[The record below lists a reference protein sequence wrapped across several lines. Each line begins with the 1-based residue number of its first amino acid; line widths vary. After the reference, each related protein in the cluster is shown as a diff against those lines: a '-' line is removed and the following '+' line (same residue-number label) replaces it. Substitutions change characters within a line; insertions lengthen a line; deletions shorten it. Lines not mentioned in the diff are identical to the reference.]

1 MVKDGKCRNP
11 LNHVQVGVPEREIAC
26 HFTDLCGGPNRRVGN
41 ERSVLISFDL
51 GGFRGVVRRRIRRV
65 HFLISMFQLFPVV
78 GQRRCVLLLLLLC
91 AADADADA
99 DAPHDVQKDL
109 GQAGVDNNVAGV
121 GLQCDQ
127 HLTMQKIK

>member
-1 MVKDGKCRNP
+1 
-11 LNHVQVGVPEREIAC
+11 
-26 HFTDLCGGPNRRVGN
+26 
-41 ERSVLISFDL
+41 
-51 GGFRGVVRRRIRRV
+51 
-65 HFLISMFQLFPVV
+65 MFQLFPVV